1 MKKNYVIKEVR
12 KCGKQGW
19 CLIDIQYDGRAK
31 IYTYKRRYYERK
43 KFNLVVLNKSI
54 YEFNFNFLGRCVGA
68 DVKFRRDT
76 DNEGDNIEQE
86 IETKEN
92 EEVVE
97 AEVTETEVEVKKE
110 EVELDKEILHKEH
123 ETIKACIESN
133 IPVYLAGPAGS
144 GKSHVLEQIAR
155 ELDMEFYSSNSIQ
168 QEFKLTGFIDAG
180 GDYHDTEFFRAC
192 NDDKDCIFFIDELD
206 ASVPEVLV
214 LLNTAIANG
223 YFEFPVGK
231 CNLEHVHFVAA
242 GNTVGNGADEM
253 YTGRM
258 VIDQSTL
265 DRFVIIDFDYDR
277 NIELYLTKNN
287 TELVDFV
294 RELRKITETNGVR
307 ATFSYRCLTMVTKLE
322 GKLDLEK
329 VLKISVFKGMD
340 KDTLNT
346 IHPMLSNNKYNDA
359 FRKMKMAA

>member
-1 MKKNYVIKEVR
+1 MKKNYEILSIK
-12 KCGKQGW
+12 KGYKTGW
-19 CLIDIQYDGRAK
+19 CLLEIKYDTYEK
-31 IYTYKRRYYERK
+31 VYTYKRRYYERK
-43 KFNLVVLNKSI
+43 KFNLVVFNKSI
-54 YEFNFNFLGRCVGA
+54 YEFKFNEVGYCA
-68 DVKFRRDT
+68 KEDVKFRRDA
-76 DNEGDNIEQE
+76 DGENDNIEPGV
-86 IETKEN
+86 EN
-92 EEVVE
+92 NENVVDV
-97 AEVTETEVEVKKE
+97 EVTETEVEVKKE
-110 EVELDKEILHKEH
+110 EVELDKEIFHKEH

-294 RELRKITETNGVR
+294 RELRKVTESNGVR

-322 GKLDLEK
+322 EKLDLEK